1 MRKIV
6 TLTQS
11 KKNFKHGDWLMFDVI
26 LKSGTEVNIV
36 RPNEPGNKLRIFKV
50 IKNRGFRHQLSAF
63 EDQKEVIALE
73 GGMQFFYMTK

>member
-11 KKNFKHGDWLMFDVI
+11 KEDFKHGDWLMFDVI

-36 RPNEPGNKLRIFKV
+36 RPDEPGNKLRIFKV
-50 IKNRGFRHQLSAF
+50 VKNRGFKHQLAAF
-63 EDQKEVIALE
+63 DKQDKVSMLKK
-73 GGMQFFYMTK
+73 GMQFFYMTK